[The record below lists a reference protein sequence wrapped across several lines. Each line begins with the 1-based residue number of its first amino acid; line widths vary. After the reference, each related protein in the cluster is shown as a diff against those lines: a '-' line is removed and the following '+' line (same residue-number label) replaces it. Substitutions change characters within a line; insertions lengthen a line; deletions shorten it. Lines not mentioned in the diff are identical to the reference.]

1 LILLPIYAVPGVIW
15 VQRTKSLTRCSNQIE
30 SIPISQ
36 EGAMNGRTVASY
48 LPSFILPCPYCGRRM
63 SVKTVEPTRFAAE
76 FEDVTHACAQCGTEL
91 VRTVQRE
98 SGDIKAA

>member
-1 LILLPIYAVPGVIW
+1 
-15 VQRTKSLTRCSNQIE
+15 
-30 SIPISQ
+30 
-36 EGAMNGRTVASY
+36 
-48 LPSFILPCPYCGRRM
+48 M